1 VEWDINRKVH
11 YSRQLEHMLQRL
23 VRNQLKFDAHMVG
36 MEQAMH
42 TITKEASEIR
52 LLRKGLDVGLAKAV
66 NVLEETK
73 SKLVLLQRF
82 VILQYF

>member
-1 VEWDINRKVH
+1 VDWEINRTVPS
-11 YSRQLEHMLQRL
+11 SRPLEHLLPRL

-73 SKLVLLQRF
+73 SKLVLLQ
-82 VILQYF
+82 

>member
-1 VEWDINRKVH
+1 
-11 YSRQLEHMLQRL
+11 
-23 VRNQLKFDAHMVG
+23 MVG

-73 SKLVLLQRF
+73 SKLVLLQ
-82 VILQYF
+82 